1 MRRLAPML
9 AILLILAAGAA
20 IAEISFAGA
29 GADCT
34 LIQGRWICA
43 WDEPA
48 AVERDVLRDAV
59 KGKI

>member
-9 AILLILAAGAA
+9 AILLILAAGPATTDM
-20 IAEISFAGA
+20 FFA

-34 LIQGRWICA
+34 LIQGRWICSWDAPDAVA
-43 WDEPA
+43 WDVFRA
-48 AVERDVLRDAV
+48 AV